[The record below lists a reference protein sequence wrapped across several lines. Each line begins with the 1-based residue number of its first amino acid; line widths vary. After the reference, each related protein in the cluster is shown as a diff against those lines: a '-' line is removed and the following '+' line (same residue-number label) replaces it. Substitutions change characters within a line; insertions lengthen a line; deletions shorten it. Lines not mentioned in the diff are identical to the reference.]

1 MKRSGVR
8 LTVCPIIIRPPHAA
22 AAGLLLCARRAGD
35 IDRLLHGRRSAAN
48 ASSVTFT
55 AGVEKLNTDWLLCSS
70 VSVRVRPQA
79 YLRNCTFNLHH
90 SLRMLP
96 GRGSVYIL
104 PRRRHL
110 TFAKAQKDSKSS
122 FGTLLAH
129 DALFIAKHRPAFT

>member
-8 LTVCPIIIRPPHAA
+8 LTVCPIIRPPLLRVCCCAPV
-22 AAGLLLCARRAGD
+22 GLHGD